1 MLVLVLVLVCLQVHR
16 IEALK
21 AFGANGWRTAHNPHA
36 PALLDAADR
45 TGFLMWCVWAALTP
59 PSLSPLS
66 AALHSLRCTI
76 ASGLRKIDPQL

>member
-1 MLVLVLVLVCLQVHR
+1 MVLFELMQSSLSPQFCCASACACAFRLQVHR

-45 TGFLMWCVWAALTP
+45 TGFLMW
-59 PSLSPLS
+59 
-66 AALHSLRCTI
+66 
-76 ASGLRKIDPQL
+76 